1 MHKGFKCLDVEGG
14 RVYISCDIVFDEIV
28 FPFTKLNPNAGVH
41 LRFEILLLP
50 FDSKPYNPP
59 SHRSKS
65 SVCPTAG
72 VPVNPVSTNGLSLS
86 DSAEKNSGQ
95 FGAGIIL
102 ESAAQ
107 GAPTGCGAGTRSQE
121 DSVSVVASDSRADN
135 KADLARTPGLDAAVR
150 VGFDDDTWAQE
161 SSTRAD
167 SEAYPPQSTFERDA
181 SADFHVSPL
190 SVYARIFCG

>member
-14 RVYISCDIVFDEIV
+14 RVYISRDIVFDEIV

-41 LRFEILLLP
+41 LRFEILLP

-86 DSAEKNSGQ
+86 DSAEKKFRSIWCRNHP
-95 FGAGIIL
+95 GI
-102 ESAAQ
+102 
-107 GAPTGCGAGTRSQE
+107 
-121 DSVSVVASDSRADN
+121 
-135 KADLARTPGLDAAVR
+135 
-150 VGFDDDTWAQE
+150 
-161 SSTRAD
+161 SSTR
-167 SEAYPPQSTFERDA
+167 SSNRMWRWHTIPGGFG
-181 SADFHVSPL
+181 L
-190 SVYARIFCG
+190 SRCF